1 LNIVKKYK
9 IETNANII
17 FAKVDLQNYLR
28 KDQYKYI
35 DFFIFCL
42 LELSTNII
50 KYANRGD
57 IWVIEQDTKFALCAL
72 DNGTGIKDLY
82 KAQKS
87 GFTTSNNSLGL
98 GLEQISNHTEFDM
111 EIYTQTTLNH
121 SGTVVLVVQKEFNNK
136 VVFLTKAYMDMQYN
150 GDYYYIK
157 DRYILFGDI
166 SGHGLKASKSADEI
180 KEFFA
185 QRYISYSFNK
195 DFFMELDRYIKE
207 RHLRSSVLAI
217 VERKDTQLYVS
228 GVGNINCWVQID
240 NQFNNLTFNNEIVGE
255 VFENICNYDF
265 NIKKIDRLILSTDGI
280 ISEKLTIFLQ
290 ELKQKYSSLMLS
302 LCILQFLSS
311 DLDDSSILIINGV
324 L

>member
-1 LNIVKKYK
+1 MNIIKKYK

-82 KAQKS
+82 QAQKS

-121 SGTVVLVVQKEFNNK
+121 SGTVVLVVQKEFN
-136 VVFLTKAYMDMQYN
+136 
-150 GDYYYIK
+150 
-157 DRYILFGDI
+157 
-166 SGHGLKASKSADEI
+166 
-180 KEFFA
+180 
-185 QRYISYSFNK
+185 
-195 DFFMELDRYIKE
+195 
-207 RHLRSSVLAI
+207 
-217 VERKDTQLYVS
+217 
-228 GVGNINCWVQID
+228 
-240 NQFNNLTFNNEIVGE
+240 
-255 VFENICNYDF
+255 
-265 NIKKIDRLILSTDGI
+265 
-280 ISEKLTIFLQ
+280 
-290 ELKQKYSSLMLS
+290 
-302 LCILQFLSS
+302 LSS
-311 DLDDSSILIINGV
+311 YNDLPNLK
-324 L
+324 LLLMFCL